1 MTHHTSLAHAA
12 LLTPFNL
19 TDVHLAKVLAHMHQ
33 GGVDDA
39 DLYFQVSRSEG
50 WSLEEGIVKT
60 GNFSIDQ
67 GVGVRAVS
75 GEKTAFAYSD
85 DISLASLMDAAG
97 VVRTIGAQGA
107 HNTVG
112 IKVGGSAKNGA
123 GKRKANLVFNAE
135 SQSKARHLM
144 PRKLYGMDDP
154 IASQGSFEK
163 VALLER
169 VEKLAR
175 AKDPRIKQV
184 MAGLAAEHEI
194 IYIARSNGQRS
205 ADVRPL
211 VRLSVTVVAEQTI
224 KGKVRRE
231 TGTGG
236 GGGRFGLAYF
246 DDALLEQYVDSA
258 VSAALSNL
266 EARPAPAGEMS
277 VVLGP
282 GWPGVLLHEAVGHGL
297 EGDFNRKGSSAFAGR
312 IGQRVAAKGV
322 TVLDDGTIK
331 DRRGSLNIDDEGN
344 RTQKNVLIE
353 DGILRGYIQD
363 NLNARLMGVK
373 PTGNGRRESY
383 AHTPMPRMT
392 NTYMLGGTK
401 DPAEIIKSLRRGLYA
416 TNFGGGQVDIT
427 SGKYVFSASEAFWVE
442 NGKIQYPVK
451 GATIIGSGP
460 ESLKKITMI
469 GNDMRLDTG
478 VGVCGKEG
486 QSVPVGVGQ
495 PTLRIEGMTVG
506 GTA

>member
-1 MTHHTSLAHAA
+1 MTPHFSLAQAA
-12 LLTPFNL
+12 LLAPFGL
-19 TDVHLAKVLAHMHQ
+19 TDASLTSVLSHIQQNA
-33 GGVDDA
+33 VDDA
-39 DLYFQVSRSEG
+39 DLYFQTTRSEG

-97 VVRTIGAQGA
+97 VVRAIGSQGKD
-107 HNTVG
+107 G
-112 IKVGGSAKNGA
+112 KIKVGG
-123 GKRKANLVFNAE
+123 RKAT
-135 SQSKARHLM
+135 SSKASKLLL

-154 IASQGSFEK
+154 IASQGSAEK
-163 VALLER
+163 VALLEK

-175 AKDPRIKQV
+175 SKDPRIKQV
-184 MAGLAAEHEI
+184 MAGIAAEHEI

-211 VRLSVTVVAEQTI
+211 VRLSVTVIAEQTI
-224 KGKVRRE
+224 AGKVRRE

-236 GGGRFGLAYF
+236 GGGRFGLGYF
-246 DDALLEQYVDSA
+246 DDAIIEEYVTSA
-258 VSAALSNL
+258 VNAALMNL
-266 EARPAPAGEMS
+266 QARPAPAGEMT

-297 EGDFNRKGSSAFAGR
+297 EGDFNRKGSSAFAGM
-312 IGQRVAAKGV
+312 IGKRVAAKGV

-383 AHTPMPRMT
+383 AHVPMPRMT
-392 NTYMLGGTK
+392 NTYMLGGDK
-401 DPAEIIKSLRRGLYA
+401 DPAEIVKSLKRGLYA